1 MSSDLRTAIIENIT
15 IADFLRSEGYEVI
28 PRGRKLTVKGHD
40 SLVITPDK
48 NVFTWNSRG
57 FGGSVIDLYM
67 GLHSCDARTAMTE
80 LRKQLPEYEKER
92 SKPHQSPPAKPP
104 EPKAKESVPLIL
116 PTEDKNKW
124 RRVYAYLISTRKITP
139 TIVKWLVQEKTIY
152 PDERGNLCYLGRDG
166 KGGINYCAR
175 KGTLT
180 PRDGQKGY
188 RNVVEGSDY
197 QKRCVMNHSPSH
209 TKLVVTE
216 AAVDA
221 WSFASML
228 EIHGL
233 DHKAYTYLS
242 LETTYEGPLGI
253 YLDEN
258 PQIKT
263 IYLAQDADEGGLK
276 SRVNCRKLLEE
287 RGFTGKVIDKLPNA
301 NAPGAKDWNDA
312 LILKRAEMEREPVEQ
327 APTHTDEP
335 TVQPS
340 IGLELTP

>member
-1 MSSDLRTAIIENIT
+1 MATDLCLLNQYKKNH
-15 IADFLRSEGYEVI
+15 ADHCEV
-28 PRGRKLTVKGHD
+28 
-40 SLVITPDK
+40 
-48 NVFTWNSRG
+48 
-57 FGGSVIDLYM
+57 
-67 GLHSCDARTAMTE
+67 
-80 LRKQLPEYEKER
+80 
-92 SKPHQSPPAKPP
+92 
-104 EPKAKESVPLIL
+104 
-116 PTEDKNKW
+116 
-124 RRVYAYLISTRKITP
+124 
-139 TIVKWLVQEKTIY
+139 LVQEKTIY

-166 KGGINYCAR
+166 KGEINYCAR
-175 KGTLT
+175 KGTLM

-327 APTHTDEP
+327 APNHTDEP